1 MIIQWKSSQAL
12 FANDYIKITLPETIH
27 NGSLTISYSIST
39 AYSKEITNNQ
49 NSLAYLG
56 SNTYYLPVSANLSSS
71 TWYEL
76 RLNVDKS
83 LTVLYGLVQL
93 SVVSSLG
100 SSPIMH
106 AWNDGFQYFHL
117 EQNNIP
123 TLSTFIL
130 SINNS
135 VSTMAGSRYPILF

>member
-1 MIIQWKSSQAL
+1 MIIQWKSSSAL

-39 AYSKEITNNQ
+39 AYSKEIINNQ

-56 SNTYYLPVSANLSSS
+56 SNTYYLLVSANLSSS

-93 SVVSSLG
+93 SVVSSVG
-100 SSPIMH
+100 SSPIIH
-106 AWNDGFQYFHL
+106 AWNDGF
-117 EQNNIP
+117 
-123 TLSTFIL
+123 
-130 SINNS
+130 
-135 VSTMAGSRYPILF
+135 